1 MRKSNLIK
9 SYKFRHLIISALQDI
24 DIRGIRK
31 ISYLLPKVLLPKP
44 KGALVI
50 RTLYGFYMNI
60 DPEKDH
66 GVEESIYRT
75 GTYEKGTLFIMRNIL
90 KEGDVFVDVGANI
103 GLMSI
108 FASLIVKETGK
119 TIAFEPNP
127 ETMKILESNIELNHI
142 SNIET
147 SNYAVGEKRE
157 QSRVYEH
164 WESNRGSAS
173 LIKPDIETTSYDVNV
188 IALSDYFRKDQTI
201 HVIKID
207 IEGYELLALKGARSI
222 LAGKSP
228 PMLIVECSETREN
241 AFGEGLDK
249 LYDYL
254 KKINQYRLFKP
265 TADKSKVSKLIE
277 IADRTELPQHDNIYC
292 FTNRHMEQ
300 IPDKVFKI
308 NKAEP

>member
-1 MRKSNLIK
+1 MQKTNLIK

-31 ISYLLPKVLLPKP
+31 ISYFLPKVLLPKP
-44 KGALVI
+44 KGALII

-60 DPEKDH
+60 DPVKDH
-66 GVEESIYRT
+66 GVEESIYFT

-108 FASLIVKETGK
+108 FASLVVKGTGK
-119 TIAFEPNP
+119 AIAFEPNP
-127 ETMKILESNIELNHI
+127 ETMNILKSNIELNHI

-147 SNYAVGEKRE
+147 SNYAIGEKKE
-157 QSRVYEH
+157 QARVYDH

-173 LIKPDIETTSYDVNV
+173 LIKPDITTTSYDVNV
-188 IALSDYFRKDQTI
+188 IPLSEYFKRDQTI

-207 IEGYELLALKGARSI
+207 TEGYELVALKGAGSI
-222 LAGKSP
+222 LTGKSP

-254 KKINQYRLFKP
+254 KKINKYRLFKS

-277 IADRTELPQHDNIYC
+277 ITHSTDLPLHDNIYC
-292 FTNRHMEQ
+292 FTNRHLEQ
-300 IPDKVFKI
+300 IPDKIFRLK
-308 NKAEP
+308 K